1 MKILLVDDSKLDR
14 ARVSECLEESGFD
27 FVTAENGTDA
37 WEILQAPDAPTFALL
52 DWVMPGFDGIELCRR
67 IRTLGSNGT
76 YIYTVML
83 TAKDRK
89 KNLLTAMEA
98 GADDYLAKPVDPSE
112 LRARILV
119 GKRILDLQQCL
130 RFSATHD
137 FLTNLLSR
145 AEILASLERELVRT
159 QREGRPAGVI
169 MADVDGFKQIN
180 DTLGHPAGDAVLAEV
195 ARRLKSDL
203 RLYDVAGRYGGEEFI
218 LVLPG
223 CDLHTAARRA
233 DEIRRLVSRD
243 PIVTPAGALSVTVSM
258 GVTVTS
264 CDLDTTLETLA
275 AKCRRRPLPG
285 EEGRTQPRRSL
296 FPCPQARR
304 KIPIAAPTQFCSDG
318 FEPEAAPPFVVFR
331 RVGSAALDQQ
341 IIFVSG
347 TASRF
352 ANLRTNE
359 GRETLA
365 PFHQLL
371 LKDWESWLATGLSI
385 CFLSLPR

>member
-1 MKILLVDDSKLDR
+1 MPTISKGVYPVKILLVDDSKLDR
-14 ARVSECLEESGFD
+14 ARVSECLEEAGFD

-264 CDLDTTLETLA
+264 CDLDTTLETLLQSA
-275 AKCRRRPLPG
+275 
-285 EEGRTQPRRSL
+285 
-296 FPCPQARR
+296 
-304 KIPIAAPTQFCSDG
+304 D
-318 FEPEAAPPFVVFR
+318 
-331 RVGSAALDQQ
+331 AALYRAKKAGRNRVEAFSLALKLDEK
-341 IIFVSG
+341 
-347 TASRF
+347 SR
-352 ANLRTNE
+352 
-359 GRETLA
+359 
-365 PFHQLL
+365 
-371 LKDWESWLATGLSI
+371 
-385 CFLSLPR
+385 

>member
-1 MKILLVDDSKLDR
+1 
-14 ARVSECLEESGFD
+14 
-27 FVTAENGTDA
+27 
-37 WEILQAPDAPTFALL
+37 
-52 DWVMPGFDGIELCRR
+52 
-67 IRTLGSNGT
+67 
-76 YIYTVML
+76 ML

-89 KNLLTAMEA
+89 RNLLTAMDA
-98 GADDYLAKPVDPSE
+98 GADDYLAKPVDPCE

-223 CDLHTAARRA
+223 CDLHTDR
-233 DEIRRLVSRD
+233 
-243 PIVTPAGALSVTVSM
+243 PP
-258 GVTVTS
+258 
-264 CDLDTTLETLA
+264 
-275 AKCRRRPLPG
+275 RRRNPATGRPRTHLDACGISLRYRKHGRNRHPRRFGFNPRVRAAERRRGPLPG
-285 EEGRTQPRRSL
+285 QESRPQPGRWFFAQ
-296 FPCPQARR
+296 CPGRQALEIVHSAPLALRL
-304 KIPIAAPTQFCSDG
+304 PTQSTL
-318 FEPEAAPPFVVFR
+318 PTVR
-331 RVGSAALDQQ
+331 L
-341 IIFVSG
+341 
-347 TASRF
+347 
-352 ANLRTNE
+352 LR
-359 GRETLA
+359 
-365 PFHQLL
+365 P
-371 LKDWESWLATGLSI
+371 
-385 CFLSLPR
+385 